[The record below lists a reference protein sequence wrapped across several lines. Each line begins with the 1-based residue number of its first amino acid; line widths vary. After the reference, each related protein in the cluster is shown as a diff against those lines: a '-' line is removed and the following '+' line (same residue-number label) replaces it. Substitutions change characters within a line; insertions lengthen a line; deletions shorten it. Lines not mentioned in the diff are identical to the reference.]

1 MVSCDP
7 IFKYFEGSVS
17 SGLIMDYETK
27 GGMTPEFLTSATRRM
42 RLSSPKK
49 ERTVGEESLWR

>member
-1 MVSCDP
+1 
-7 IFKYFEGSVS
+7 
-17 SGLIMDYETK
+17 MDYETK

-49 ERTVGEESLWR
+49 ERTVGEEFLEVN